1 MRRQLQSGRLF
12 RRRRTGRRRRLGGRV
27 RYDEYDERHG
37 IGRHEERYGVG
48 RHDERRRE
56 RRHGRGRNGRNGQH
70 SLRVREPDRSHEP
83 SERVHRDGMVHR
95 PEKRQCPETIPRA
108 GFSIDAG
115 ADCHRDADCT
125 AKPHGH
131 CEWWSSLI
139 GSGTRCEYGCVN
151 DAECGAGQICL
162 CGAVTGTC
170 TGTTDCTQDADC
182 GGLMCV
188 GYYEACEQTRFSCQS
203 LDDTCGGFLDCQSSP

>member
-1 MRRQLQSGRLF
+1 
-12 RRRRTGRRRRLGGRV
+12 
-27 RYDEYDERHG
+27 
-37 IGRHEERYGVG
+37 
-48 RHDERRRE
+48 
-56 RRHGRGRNGRNGQH
+56 
-70 SLRVREPDRSHEP
+70 
-83 SERVHRDGMVHR
+83 MVHR
-95 PEKRQCPETIPRA
+95 PEKRQCPETIPRT

-162 CGAVTGTC
+162 CGAVTGAC
-170 TGTTDCTQDADC
+170 TGTTDCTEDADC
-182 GGLMCV
+182 GNGLLCV
-188 GYYEACEQTRFSCQS
+188 GYYEACDQTRFACQS
-203 LDDTCGGFLDCQSSP
+203 IDDTCGGFLDCQSTPSCPECNVCTHNGTKAQCAMRCVASR